1 MHHTSAGF
9 RQSLKQV
16 LPNCSKS
23 HYNKIYLGC
32 VALGLVKLG
41 RGLQFMSVNLTP
53 HGPPIRN
60 VTVRKGGGVR
70 GHSSVMPQSHWAPG
84 TPRFT
89 PVHGP
94 G

>member
-1 MHHTSAGF
+1 MFYNMHHTSAGF

-60 VTVRKGGGVR
+60 VTVRKGGG
-70 GHSSVMPQSHWAPG
+70 G
-84 TPRFT
+84 
-89 PVHGP
+89 
-94 G
+94 